1 MPSIRRR
8 AVDRS
13 YVWLLVSAWLV
24 NLTWAGA
31 AAPNA
36 MAGPTLK
43 IEVDARDLPRRLL
56 HTRIH
61 VPCRPGKLALW
72 FPKWVPGA
80 HGPLG
85 PVQDV
90 GGLRFETPAG
100 IAVAWHRDESEPYR
114 FECDVPDGVTE
125 IEVRLDM
132 IFNRPSHLGYGYL
145 SYGNRSLGIINWGT
159 CLVYPEGF
167 TCDDIQVQLG
177 LRLPSTWRFAT
188 ALEARKPRTDVL
200 RLQPSR

>member
-90 GGLRFETPAG
+90 EAFASRRQPELRWRG
-100 IAVAWHRDESEPYR
+100 IGTS
-114 FECDVPDGVTE
+114 
-125 IEVRLDM
+125 
-132 IFNRPSHLGYGYL
+132 
-145 SYGNRSLGIINWGT
+145 RSL
-159 CLVYPEGF
+159 
-167 TCDDIQVQLG
+167 
-177 LRLPSTWRFAT
+177 T
-188 ALEARKPRTDVL
+188 ASSAMFPMA
-200 RLQPSR
+200 